1 MEYDEVEKFIK
12 KEGSELSGSVKLFDQ
27 FENES
32 IGMGKKSLA
41 FNLEYYSEKRTLT
54 EDEVEKEFSRLI
66 KSVTNKF
73 NAKLRGN

>member
-1 MEYDEVEKFIK
+1 
-12 KEGSELSGSVKLFDQ
+12 
-27 FENES
+27 
-32 IGMGKKSLA
+32 MGKKSLA